1 MTMTGS
7 GAGDGA
13 APRQSSAL
21 ALGNTWGALLTT
33 GLVLLVLG
41 IILLAWPHGTLNVF
55 AVLIGIAL
63 LLTGLIRL
71 VQGLTASDSSGGRR
85 VAYVIIGILA
95 GLAGL
100 YCLRHIDVTVA
111 VLGVVVGLFW
121 TMHGVV
127 DLALAAGPGDKGDR
141 IITGVMGVLSLIA
154 GLLVIFWPSETLTV
168 LVVLMGIWLI
178 LDGLLFSLMAF
189 QIRRRAAHTDP
200 LSLTAEAVPPQQ
212 GGGTDPQRQAEPG
225 RSA

>member
-1 MTMTGS
+1 MSMTG
-7 GAGDGA
+7 AGGGTT
-13 APRQSSAL
+13 PRRTSAL
-21 ALGNTWGALLTT
+21 AVGNTWGALLTT

-41 IILLAWPHGTLNVF
+41 IILLAWPNGTLNVF

-71 VQGLTASDSSGGRR
+71 VQGLTASDEGGGRR

-100 YCLRHIDVTVA
+100 YCLRHINVTVA
-111 VLGVVVGLFW
+111 ILGVVVGLFW

-127 DLALAAGPGDKGDR
+127 DLALAAGPGDKIDR
-141 IITGVMGVLSLIA
+141 VITGVMGVLSVLA

-178 LDGLLFSLMAF
+178 IDGLLFALMAF
-189 QIRRRAAHTDP
+189 QLRRRARHAGP
-200 LSLTAEAVPPQQ
+200 LSLTAEAVPPRQ
-212 GGGTDPQRQAEPG
+212 GGATDSLREAGAP
-225 RSA
+225 

>member
-1 MTMTGS
+1 MNMTGTT
-7 GAGDGA
+7 
-13 APRQSSAL
+13 PRRTSAL

-71 VQGLTASDSSGGRR
+71 VQGLTASGEGGGRR

-95 GLAGL
+95 ALAGL
-100 YCLRHIDVTVA
+100 YCLRHLNVTVA

-127 DLALAAGPGDKGDR
+127 DLALAAGPGDKADR

-178 LDGLLFSLMAF
+178 MDGLLFTLMAF
-189 QIRRRAAHTDP
+189 QVRRHSARQDP
-200 LSLTAEAVPPQQ
+200 LSLTAEAAVPPRQA
-212 GGGTDPQRQAEPG
+212 GDTDPLRQAGAAEPG
-225 RSA
+225 RTS